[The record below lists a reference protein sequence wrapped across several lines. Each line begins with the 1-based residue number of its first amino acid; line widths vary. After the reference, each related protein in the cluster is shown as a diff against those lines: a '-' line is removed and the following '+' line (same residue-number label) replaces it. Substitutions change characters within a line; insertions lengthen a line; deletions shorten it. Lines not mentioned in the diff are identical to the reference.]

1 MASTTGS
8 SLHNGADVEKTAGV
22 NHAANGAHGQHGV
35 TGVST
40 GSPAYASQEGGA
52 PFNLRNITPGGH
64 PLDRSQPAFP
74 TYHRRFA
81 NPAPLGLCGFALTTF
96 MLSLINGKSRR
107 SERDPLGRVTSA
119 FAVLR
124 LVVAASTSDERV
136 EQHTDSEDDALAVKT
151 RGVTVPNVVVGPALF
166 YGGLAQLLAGMWEF
180 ATGNTFGATAFSS
193 YGAFWLAYAFI
204 VSPWSAIAS
213 SYEAEGMFGNGVAFF
228 LWGWFIFTFI
238 MLLASLRS
246 SIALTGVFFFLTITF
261 LLLGIA
267 ELGVG
272 NASAIQTAGGA
283 FGLITAFNAWY
294 VAAANLMTPDQSFF
308 VLPVG
313 DMSKKD

>member
-1 MASTTGS
+1 MSTSGFDHHHTDVEKNVVPSTNGS
-8 SLHNGADVEKTAGV
+8 VHNGAV
-22 NHAANGAHGQHGV
+22 ANGNSHYSH
-35 TGVST
+35 
-40 GSPAYASQEGGA
+40 EGGA
-52 PFNLRNITPGGH
+52 PLNLRNVTPGGH
-64 PLDRSQPAFP
+64 PLDRTQPAFP

-96 MLSLINGKSRR
+96 MLSLIN
-107 SERDPLGRVTSA
+107 VSA
-119 FAVLR
+119 
-124 LVVAASTSDERV
+124 
-136 EQHTDSEDDALAVKT
+136 

-204 VSPWSAIAS
+204 VSPWSSIAS
-213 SYEAEGMFGNGVAFF
+213 SYEVEGMFANGVSFF
-228 LWGWFIFTFI
+228 LFGWFIFTFI
-238 MLLASLRS
+238 MFTASLRS
-246 SIALTGVFFFLTITF
+246 SIALAGVFFFLTITF
-261 LLLGIA
+261 LLLAIA

-272 NASAIQTAGGA
+272 NASAIHTAGGA

-294 VAAANLMTPDQSFF
+294 VAAANLLTPDQSFF

-313 DMSKKD
+313 SLAKKD

>member
-22 NHAANGAHGQHGV
+22 HNAANGAHGQHGV

-96 MLSLINGKSRR
+96 MLSLIN
-107 SERDPLGRVTSA
+107 
-119 FAVLR
+119 
-124 LVVAASTSDERV
+124 
-136 EQHTDSEDDALAVKT
+136 VKT

-204 VSPWSAIAS
+204 VSPWSGIAS
-213 SYEAEGMFGNGVAFF
+213 SYEAKTMFGNGVAFF

-294 VAAANLMTPDQSFF
+294 VAAANLMTPDQSYF

-313 DMSKKD
+313 DMSKKDVSSAKLGLFWEL

>member
-1 MASTTGS
+1 MSGFDAQHT
-8 SLHNGADVEKTAGV
+8 AVDVEKGPNTHHHGS
-22 NHAANGAHGQHGV
+22 NGSVATNGNSH
-35 TGVST
+35 
-40 GSPAYASQEGGA
+40 YASQEGGA
-52 PFNLRNITPGGH
+52 PLNLRNITPGGH

-96 MLSLINGKSRR
+96 MLSLINMS
-107 SERDPLGRVTSA
+107 
-119 FAVLR
+119 
-124 LVVAASTSDERV
+124 
-136 EQHTDSEDDALAVKT
+136 T

-180 ATGNTFGATAFSS
+180 AVGNTFGATAFSS
-193 YGAFWLAYAFI
+193 YGGFWLSYAFI
-204 VSPWSAIAS
+204 VSPWSSIAS
-213 SYEAEGMFGNGVAFF
+213 SYEDEGMFANGVAFF
-228 LWGWFIFTFI
+228 LFGWFIFTFI

-272 NASAIQTAGGA
+272 HASAIHTAGGA
-283 FGLITAFNAWY
+283 FGIITAFNAWY
-294 VAAANLMTPDQSFF
+294 VAAANLITPDTSYI

>member
-1 MASTTGS
+1 MASLPLHTTG
-8 SLHNGADVEKTAGV
+8 AEVEKGTVHNTALGS
-22 NHAANGAHGQHGV
+22 A
-35 TGVST
+35 ST
-40 GSPAYASQEGGA
+40 GSAYASQEGGGA

-74 TYHRRFA
+74 VYHRRFG

-96 MLSLINGKSRR
+96 VLSLIN
-107 SERDPLGRVTSA
+107 VHA
-119 FAVLR
+119 
-124 LVVAASTSDERV
+124 
-136 EQHTDSEDDALAVKT
+136 

-193 YGAFWLAYAFI
+193 FGGFWLSYAFI
-204 VSPWSAIAS
+204 VSPWTSIAS
-213 SYEAEGMFGNGVAFF
+213 SYADEAMFADGVAFF
-228 LWGWFIFTFI
+228 LFGWMIFTFI
-238 MLLASLRS
+238 MLIASLRS
-246 SIALTGVFFFLTITF
+246 SIALSGVFFFLTITF
-261 LLLGIA
+261 MLLGIA

-272 NASAIQTAGGA
+272 NANAIGIAGGA

-294 VAAANLMTPDQSFF
+294 VAAANLLTPDQSLF

>member
-1 MASTTGS
+1 MASVTGS
-8 SLHNGADVEKTAGV
+8 SLHANDVEKTAGT
-22 NHAANGAHGQHGV
+22 AHNNNSGLVG
-35 TGVST
+35 TSSA
-40 GSPAYASQEGGA
+40 SPAYASQEGGA

-96 MLSLINGKSRR
+96 MLSLINI
-107 SERDPLGRVTSA
+107 
-119 FAVLR
+119 
-124 LVVAASTSDERV
+124 
-136 EQHTDSEDDALAVKT
+136 KT

-193 YGAFWLAYAFI
+193 YGAFWLSYAFI
-204 VSPWSAIAS
+204 VSPWSGIAS
-213 SYEAEGMFGNGVAFF
+213 SYEVEGMFASGVAFF

-238 MLLASLRS
+238 MLIASLRS
-246 SIALTGVFFFLTITF
+246 SLALSGVFFFLTITF
-261 LLLGIA
+261 MLLGIA

-283 FGLITAFNAWY
+283 FGLVTAFNAWY
-294 VAAANLMTPDQSFF
+294 VAAANLLTPDQSFF

>member
-1 MASTTGS
+1 MASVTGS
-8 SLHNGADVEKTAGV
+8 SLHGADVEKGHTTAHSTPSQHHQGV
-22 NHAANGAHGQHGV
+22 VGTSSA
-35 TGVST
+35 
-40 GSPAYASQEGGA
+40 SPAYASQEGGA

-96 MLSLINGKSRR
+96 MLSLINVG
-107 SERDPLGRVTSA
+107 
-119 FAVLR
+119 
-124 LVVAASTSDERV
+124 
-136 EQHTDSEDDALAVKT
+136 T
-151 RGVTVPNVVVGPALF
+151 RGVSVPNVVVGPALW

-193 YGAFWLAYAFI
+193 YGAFWLSYAFI
-204 VSPWSAIAS
+204 VSPWAAIGS
-213 SYEAEGMFGNGVAFF
+213 SYTDEADLASGVAFF

-238 MLLASLRS
+238 MLIASLRS
-246 SIALTGVFFFLTITF
+246 SMALVGVFFFLTITF
-261 LLLGIA
+261 MLLGIA

-272 NASAIQTAGGA
+272 NAAAIKTAGGA
-283 FGLITAFNAWY
+283 FGIITAFNAWY
-294 VAAANLMTPDQSFF
+294 VALANLLTPDQSYF

-313 DMSKKD
+313 DLSKKD

>member
-1 MASTTGS
+1 MASLP
-8 SLHNGADVEKTAGV
+8 LHNNSAEVEKGTVHNTALG
-22 NHAANGAHGQHGV
+22 G
-35 TGVST
+35 TST
-40 GSPAYASQEGGA
+40 GSAYASQEGGGA

-74 TYHRRFA
+74 VYHRRFG

-96 MLSLINGKSRR
+96 VLSLINAARR
-107 SERDPLGRVTSA
+107 SERGGRWHVD
-119 FAVLR
+119 R
-124 LVVAASTSDERV
+124 EAAAQVQISTSSML
-136 EQHTDSEDDALAVKT
+136 TFFSYSLTPAVHA

-193 YGAFWLAYAFI
+193 YGGFWLSYAFI
-204 VSPWSAIAS
+204 VSPWTSIAS
-213 SYEAEGMFGNGVAFF
+213 SYTEEGMFANGVAFF
-228 LWGWFIFTFI
+228 LFGWMIFTFI
-238 MLLASLRS
+238 MLIASLRS
-246 SIALTGVFFFLTITF
+246 SIALSGVFFFLTITF
-261 LLLGIA
+261 MLLGIA
-267 ELGVG
+267 ELGVRH
-272 NASAIQTAGGA
+272 ASAVGIAGGA

-294 VAAANLMTPDQSFF
+294 VAAANLLTPDQSLF

>member
-96 MLSLINGKSRR
+96 MLSLIN
-107 SERDPLGRVTSA
+107 
-119 FAVLR
+119 
-124 LVVAASTSDERV
+124 
-136 EQHTDSEDDALAVKT
+136 VKT